1 MTCSLEQVFLFVLL
15 KLWESETNQK
25 RVLLEKQMKNFE
37 IVQKYIEKFWMQFDN
52 ARRRFSFVW
61 RWIDIKQDLLINEQI
76 RFKEVQVIDD
86 EGNKL
91 DKMSI
96 DDAMNLAMD
105 KNLDLVLVSS
115 NPSNPVCKLM
125 NYGKYKFEQAK
136 REKESKKK
144 QKTFELKELRVT
156 PNIEEHDFNFKVK
169 NAKKFLA
176 DGNKVKITVRFR
188 GRELNY
194 VKLGEQVL
202 NKFVEELSE
211 DATLEKK
218 PLLEGKNMFIILA
231 PNNK

>member
-1 MTCSLEQVFLFVLL
+1 
-15 KLWESETNQK
+15 
-25 RVLLEKQMKNFE
+25 MKNFE

-61 RWIDIKQDLLINEQI
+61 RWIEIKQDLLINEQI
-76 RFKEVQVIDD
+76 RLKEVQVID
-86 EGNKL
+86 EQGNKL
-91 DKMSI
+91 EKMSTR
-96 DDAMNLAMD
+96 DAMNLAME

-115 NPSNPVCKLM
+115 NQSNPVCKLM
-125 NYGKYKFEQAK
+125 DYGKYKFEQAK

-169 NAKKFLA
+169 NAKKFLD

-202 NKFVEELSE
+202 NKFTEALSE
-211 DATLEKK
+211 TAVLEKK

-231 PNNK
+231 PDNK